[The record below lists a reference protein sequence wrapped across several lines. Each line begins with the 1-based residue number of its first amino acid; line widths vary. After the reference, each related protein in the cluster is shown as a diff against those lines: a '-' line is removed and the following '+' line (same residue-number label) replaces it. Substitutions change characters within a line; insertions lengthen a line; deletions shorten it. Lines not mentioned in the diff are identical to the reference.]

1 MKIDSK
7 VLLEMIEQEIESI
20 QEVRKEP
27 HDHEGRM
34 ARGEIRNTIKN
45 SLVLYK
51 LIGKND
57 ELPGWVSSYI
67 SLANDYI
74 NSVTQFM
81 VEDQISEDDDEE
93 EEEDSEEE
101 SEDEEDEDTEEDDE
115 ED

>member
-7 VLLEMIEQEIESI
+7 ILLEMIEQEIESI

-81 VEDQISEDDDEE
+81 VEDQVGEDDEEDEE
-93 EEEDSEEE
+93 EEEPDEDK
-101 SEDEEDEDTEEDDE
+101 EDEEEPDED
-115 ED
+115 